1 MAAINGCRIFML
13 WEKERELATSLLV
26 FGCQKVWANDVII
39 SSLWPGIHNLGSK
52 LIKLQTD

>member
-1 MAAINGCRIFML
+1 ML

-39 SSLWPGIHNLGSK
+39 TSLWPGIHNLGSK